1 MNIDT
6 QKIADFL
13 ATHRLASG
21 LGTAEE
27 PCSIAAINL
36 ALSGRLTD
44 DIPACM
50 STVIGKWIIG
60 VQDRMPDGLRNS
72 PTWKALLPLAA
83 GTGRDPAL
91 EQRRAALLLD
101 WLWDDVLPQLQP
113 LADANGFGNEW
124 GAMLADQT
132 ATAAAAAEAARGAA
146 ADSADSAA
154 DSAAWAA
161 AWAAEWAARA
171 AARAAAAEWAAAEWA
186 AAAERAAAAR
196 ASAAAADSA
205 AAAATAATD
214 DFWCRADPVDMLRR
228 LVECC

>member
-50 STVIGKWIIG
+50 SPVIGKWIIAI
-60 VQDRMPDGLRNS
+60 QDAMPDGLRNS

-83 GTGRDPAL
+83 GTGRHPAL

-101 WLWDDVLPQLQP
+101 WVWDDVLPQLQP
-113 LADANGFGNEW
+113 LADANGFGAEW
-124 GAMLADQT
+124 GTMLTERAP
-132 ATAAAAAEAARGAA
+132 AAAR
-146 ADSADSAA
+146 
-154 DSAAWAA
+154 AW
-161 AWAAEWAARA
+161 A
-171 AARAAAAEWAAAEWA
+171 AARAASS
-186 AAAERAAAAR
+186 AAAR
-196 ASAAAADSA
+196 WWPTRPA
-205 AAAATAATD
+205 
-214 DFWCRADPVDMLRR
+214 
-228 LVECC
+228 